1 MVTLN
6 GDIPSLSKL
15 VAGGAL
21 ANLTARA
28 MTSLRAV
35 AWLAKNTDRP
45 VAMLPAQLEVLKRIV
60 VENDD
65 EAAVDLVAALDG
77 LEEE

>member
-1 MVTLN
+1 MAILS
-6 GDIPSLSKL
+6 GDIPSLSTL

-28 MTSLRAV
+28 MTSPRAV

-45 VAMLPAQLEVLKRIV
+45 VAALPGQLEVLKRIA

-65 EAAVDLVAALDG
+65 EAAADLAAALEG
-77 LEEE
+77 SEEE